1 MTALPPTPDA
11 RSQPGNAA
19 GIGAVALAVLIAIA
33 VAALFLVL
41 IGADRTDQVARAIT
55 TAPAPTAARPTQP
68 GVPCP
73 PPARTALG
81 SPTRAALTDR
91 APRANGVSPHN
102 NNTTEGERKQ

>member
-1 MTALPPTPDA
+1 MTPAAMSRDA
-11 RSQPGNAA
+11 TSQPGRAA
-19 GIGAVALAVLIAIA
+19 GIGAVALAVLVAVA

-41 IGADRTDQVARAIT
+41 IGADRTDQAARLIT
-55 TAPAPTAARPTQP
+55 TAPAPTAARPTHP

-81 SPTRAALTDR
+81 SPTHAALTDR

-102 NNTTEGERKQ
+102 NNTTEGVKKQ